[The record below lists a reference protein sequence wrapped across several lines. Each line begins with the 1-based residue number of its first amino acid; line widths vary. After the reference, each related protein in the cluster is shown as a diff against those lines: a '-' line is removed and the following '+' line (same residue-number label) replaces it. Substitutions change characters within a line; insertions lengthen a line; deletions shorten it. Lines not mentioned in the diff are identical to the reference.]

1 MTDPTDRIVGIVGAG
16 TMGAGIAQVA
26 LEAGWGVRLHDPFPG
41 AVDRGRE
48 RIAAGLGR
56 RAAKLGLADAHAAD
70 WVRPRLDRLTE
81 APTATAAAD
90 GADLVIE
97 AIVEDLEAKRA
108 LFAAL
113 DGAASPGAIL
123 ATNTSALS
131 VSSIAEAAATHPE
144 RVLGLHFFNPA
155 PVLALVEV
163 VAGSR
168 TSPGALERATS
179 IVAEWGKTPV
189 RSADSPGFIVNRVNR
204 PFTIEA
210 LRMLEAGE
218 SDIESTDAAM
228 RAEGFPMGPFL
239 LMDLV
244 GLDINLAAA
253 TGVWEGLGRPE
264 RLRPSPIQASLVEHR
279 RLGMKSGAGFYEH
292 VPGKPPRPLPLPDDV
307 LPGSPGGRP
316 GDDAETA
323 SRIRARIAEEAVRA
337 RDEGVAS
344 EADID
349 VALRLGAAHP
359 EGPFAWLRRVGGP
372 AAGS

>member
-1 MTDPTDRIVGIVGAG
+1 VNHPTDRIVGIVGAG

-26 LEAGWGVRLHDPFPG
+26 LEAGWEVRLHDPLSG
-41 AVDRGRE
+41 AVGRGRE
-48 RIAAGLGR
+48 RIATGLGR
-56 RAAKLGLADAHAAD
+56 RAAKLGLAQADAAD
-70 WVRPRLDRLTE
+70 WVEARLERLAE
-81 APTATAAAD
+81 ARTTSAAAD

-97 AIVEDLEAKRA
+97 AIVEDLQAKQA
-108 LFAAL
+108 LFSAL
-113 DGAASPGAIL
+113 DPSLPPSTIL

-131 VSSIAEAAATHPE
+131 VSSIAGAAARHPE

-163 VAGSR
+163 VAGAS
-168 TSPGALERATS
+168 TSPGALELATS

-189 RSADSPGFIVNRVNR
+189 RSTDSPGFIVNRVNR

-218 SDIESTDAAM
+218 SDIESIDAAM
-228 RAEGFPMGPFL
+228 RADGFPMGPFQ

-264 RLRPSPIQASLVEHR
+264 RLRPSRIQASLVEHG

-292 VPGKPPRPLPLPDDV
+292 LPGTPPRPLPLPDDV
-307 LPGSPGGRP
+307 LPRSNGGQP
-316 GDDAETA
+316 ADDAKTA
-323 SRIRARIAEEAVRA
+323 RRIRARIAEEAVRA

-349 VALRLGAAHP
+349 IALRLGASHP

-372 AAGS
+372 SAGP